1 MVVIRECEQRVKKS
15 AGGITDMQPAGTA
28 ARFTTSPKSR
38 IPAAATSAKPAQ
50 GNGGNSVV
58 VRNKMIT
65 ERDERRTAEWLR
77 KEAAARGLKAGRKVR
92 IEQFEKY
99 ENGKTKRFFRSGRV
113 TELHPYIFVCEVG
126 GVRECF
132 RYNELLGNETG
143 RRVLLNE

>member
-1 MVVIRECEQRVKKS
+1 M
-15 AGGITDMQPAGTA
+15 
-28 ARFTTSPKSR
+28 
-38 IPAAATSAKPAQ
+38 
-50 GNGGNSVV
+50 V

-92 IEQFEKY
+92 IERLEK
-99 ENGKTKRFFRSGRV
+99 EGGKTRKYFRSGRV

-126 GVRECF
+126 GIRECF
-132 RYNELLGNETG
+132 RYNEFLGNETG

>member
-1 MVVIRECEQRVKKS
+1 
-15 AGGITDMQPAGTA
+15 MQPAGTA

-92 IEQFEKY
+92 IERLEKY
-99 ENGKTKRFFRSGRV
+99 EDGKTKRFFRSGRV
-113 TELHPYIFVCEVG
+113 TELHP
-126 GVRECF
+126 
-132 RYNELLGNETG
+132 
-143 RRVLLNE
+143 

>member
-1 MVVIRECEQRVKKS
+1 
-15 AGGITDMQPAGTA
+15 MQPAGTA

-38 IPAAATSAKPAQ
+38 IPAAATSAQPAQ

-65 ERDERRTAEWLR
+65 ERDERRTAAWLR
-77 KEAAARGLKAGRKVR
+77 KETAARGLKTGRKVR

>member
-1 MVVIRECEQRVKKS
+1 MR
-15 AGGITDMQPAGTA
+15 PAGTA
-28 ARFTTSPKSR
+28 AWFTTSPKSR
-38 IPAAATSAKPAQ
+38 IPAAATSAQPAQ

-92 IEQFEKY
+92 IERLEK
-99 ENGKTKRFFRSGRV
+99 EGGKTRKYFRSGRV

-126 GVRECF
+126 GIRECF
-132 RYNELLGNETG
+132 RYNEFLGNETG

>member
-1 MVVIRECEQRVKKS
+1 MRP
-15 AGGITDMQPAGTA
+15 TGTA
-28 ARFTTSPKSR
+28 AWFTTSPKSR
-38 IPAAATSAKPAQ
+38 IPAAATSAQPAQ

-92 IEQFEKY
+92 IERLEK
-99 ENGKTKRFFRSGRV
+99 EGGKTRKYFRSGRV

-126 GVRECF
+126 GIRECF
-132 RYNELLGNETG
+132 RYNEFLGNETG

>member
-1 MVVIRECEQRVKKS
+1 MR
-15 AGGITDMQPAGTA
+15 PAGTA
-28 ARFTTSPKSR
+28 AWFTTSPKSR
-38 IPAAATSAKPAQ
+38 IPAAAIFALSAH
-50 GNGGNSVV
+50 GNGGKSVV

-77 KEAAARGLKAGRKVR
+77 KEAAAGGLKAGRKVR

-99 ENGKTKRFFRSGRV
+99 EDGKTKRFFRSGCV

-126 GVRECF
+126 GIRECF

>member
-1 MVVIRECEQRVKKS
+1 MR
-15 AGGITDMQPAGTA
+15 PAGTA
-28 ARFTTSPKSR
+28 AWFTTSPKGR
-38 IPAAATSAKPAQ
+38 IPAAATSAQPAQ

-92 IEQFEKY
+92 IERLEKY
-99 ENGKTKRFFRSGRV
+99 EDGKTRRYFRSGRV

-126 GVRECF
+126 RVRECF
-132 RYNELLGNETG
+132 RYNEFLGNETG
-143 RRVLLNE
+143 RRVLLNG

>member
-1 MVVIRECEQRVKKS
+1 MR
-15 AGGITDMQPAGTA
+15 PAGTA
-28 ARFTTSPKSR
+28 AWFTTSPKGR
-38 IPAAATSAKPAQ
+38 IPAAATSAQPAQ

-92 IEQFEKY
+92 IERLEKY
-99 ENGKTKRFFRSGRV
+99 EDGKTRRYFRSGRV

>member
-1 MVVIRECEQRVKKS
+1 M
-15 AGGITDMQPAGTA
+15 
-28 ARFTTSPKSR
+28 
-38 IPAAATSAKPAQ
+38 
-50 GNGGNSVV
+50 V

-92 IEQFEKY
+92 IERLEKY
-99 ENGKTKRFFRSGRV
+99 EDGKTRRYFRSGRV

-126 GVRECF
+126 RVRECF
-132 RYNELLGNETG
+132 RYNEFLGNETG

>member
-1 MVVIRECEQRVKKS
+1 MR
-15 AGGITDMQPAGTA
+15 PAGTA
-28 ARFTTSPKSR
+28 AWFTTSPKSR
-38 IPAAATSAKPAQ
+38 IPAAATSAQPAQ

-92 IEQFEKY
+92 IERLEK
-99 ENGKTKRFFRSGRV
+99 EDGKTRKYFRSGRV

-126 GVRECF
+126 RVRERF
-132 RYNELLGNETG
+132 HYNEFLGNEMG